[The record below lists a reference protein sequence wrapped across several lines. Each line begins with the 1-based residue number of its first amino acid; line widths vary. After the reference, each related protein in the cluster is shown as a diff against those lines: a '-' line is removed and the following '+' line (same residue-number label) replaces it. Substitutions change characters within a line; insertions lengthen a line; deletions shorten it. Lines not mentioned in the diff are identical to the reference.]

1 MTPAFLSI
9 TTHHLITTDKEMTFK
24 PHILSLF
31 ALMMLLGVAASCS
44 KDSFGDPDGGQPSAR
59 PTMGITISL
68 AGAPSTRADDGT
80 AISGGYEIGEG
91 LENYLDISNGNYRI
105 YFFGT
110 DGKYIDTFRPF
121 MRPTQSGQEPVNG
134 VQTVYYWQ
142 FLGEV
147 PFDLPLSFKLVVLA
161 NWPKYPEEASG
172 GEAGIGDEKDAD
184 GVAYR
189 LVKGKTSIKGLCRHA
204 DTQFGRPVSDAGGV
218 WLDENRLMPFYG
230 VREYNLEKY
239 VDAAYIKDGKIDGDI
254 YIDLSKDND
263 EKPTALPLLRA
274 LAKVEVILDN
284 PLASFSNVSIDRVNA
299 KGFCAPETALNHS
312 DYDHN
317 YTWDSDFIRGVHL
330 TNNGKNDDAPGNTS
344 LTRIS
349 SRNNADGKVTP
360 EKWIAYLPEYRNIDS
375 ENADGYCSIKVT
387 LANPD
392 PDSFR
397 NPGEEPKDEKDK
409 RPVWD
414 PEKQTNTIYFAT
426 DGTKASNN
434 NNAHASGSTPG
445 RYDIERNNIYRFTI
459 KGMSSNLSCE
469 VDVQPYADC
478 PLTVDLGLMRD
489 ERGDLVVMPDS
500 NNKLPEYF
508 EKYMQVHPDK
518 WPCVENS
525 TDRIDLLEGD
535 YYAMVRKSD
544 TAEGVDYD
552 VWVKDS
558 DGCRVMT
565 NLSGRQDDD
574 QDCSTRK
581 VRDYSQPPLSDYQ
594 EYQKDQDGHQRLQHN
609 TDHSS
614 VVLDHGKQMLFKTDP
629 NMEDGKVYLVESWD
643 ETTGVFWYLKEVSAP
658 YTATFQSIRNALGLG
673 PSDPIPAEYQ
683 SFIDNKTEVIT
694 NVFYEA
700 INTGKDTGNKTV
712 IIEKKLK
719 KKNIRILDRQDNW
732 KSACLSVVNWKFK

>member
-1 MTPAFLSI
+1 MRPEILSI
-9 TTHHLITTDKEMTFK
+9 TAHHLITADKEMTFK

-31 ALMMLLGVAASCS
+31 ALMMFLGMAASCS

-68 AGAPSTRADDGT
+68 AGASSTRADGDP

-91 LENYLDISNGNYRI
+91 LENHLDISNGNYRI
-105 YFFGT
+105 YFFDT
-110 DGKYIDTFRPF
+110 EGKYIDTFRPF

-147 PFDLPLSFKLVVLA
+147 PSDLPLSFKLVVLA

-172 GEAGIGDEKDAD
+172 EEAGIVDENDTG
-184 GVAYR
+184 GVPYK
-189 LVKGKTSIKGLCRHA
+189 LVKGRTTIKGLCRHA
-204 DTQFGRPVSDAGGV
+204 DTQFDRPVSDDAGA
-218 WLDENRLMPFYG
+218 WLDESRLIPFYG
-230 VREYNLEKY
+230 VREYNLENY

-254 YIDLSKDND
+254 YIDLRQDNSN
-263 EKPTALPLLRA
+263 KATALPLLRA

-284 PLASFSNVSIDRVNA
+284 PLASFSAVSIDRVNA
-299 KGFCAPETALNHS
+299 KGFCAPEKAENHD
-312 DYDHN
+312 DYDHG

-330 TNNGKNDDAPGNTS
+330 TNNGQNDDSPVGVS
-344 LTRIS
+344 LTRVAAHTT
-349 SRNNADGKVTP
+349 ADGKTVP
-360 EKWIAYLPEYRNIDS
+360 EKWVAYIPEYRNIDS
-375 ENADGYCSIKVT
+375 GNADGYCSIKVA
-387 LANPD
+387 LSNPD
-392 PDSFR
+392 PDGFR
-397 NPGEEPKDEKDK
+397 NPGEAPKDENDK

-426 DGTKASNN
+426 NGTKASND
-434 NNAHASGSTPG
+434 NNAQATGGTPG
-445 RYDIERNNIYRFTI
+445 RYNIERNNIYRFTI

-478 PLTVDLGLMRD
+478 PLTVDFGLMRD
-489 ERGDLVVMPDS
+489 ERGDLMVLPDS
-500 NNKLPEYF
+500 DGNLPEYF
-508 EKYMQVHPDK
+508 NEYMQAHSKK
-518 WPCVENS
+518 WPEDENS
-525 TDRIDLLEGD
+525 KERIELLKGD

-594 EYQKDQDGHQRLQHN
+594 EYQKDRDGHQRLQHN
-609 TDHSS
+609 SDHSS

-629 NMEDGKVYLVESWD
+629 NMEDGNVYLVESWD
-643 ETTGVFWYLKEVSAP
+643 ETTGVFWYLKEVSTP
-658 YTATFQSIRNALGLG
+658 YIATDGSIRTALGLSA
-673 PSDPIPAEYQ
+673 SDSIPEKYKA
-683 SFIDNKTEVIT
+683 FIDDADEVIT
-694 NVFYEA
+694 NVFHEA
-700 INTGKDTGNKTV
+700 DKTGKDIGKATI
-712 IIEKKLK
+712 IIEKKAK
-719 KKNIRILDRQDNW
+719 EEKTTD
-732 KSACLSVVNWKFK
+732 S

>member
-1 MTPAFLSI
+1 MMPAILSI

-24 PHILSLF
+24 PYILSLF

-172 GEAGIGDEKDAD
+172 DETGIGDDGNDAD
-184 GVAYR
+184 GVAYK
-189 LVKGKTSIKGLCRHA
+189 LVKGKTTIKGLCRHA
-204 DTQFGRPVSDAGGV
+204 DTQFSALSPKEDGK
-218 WLDENRLMPFYG
+218 WLDESNLIPFYG
-230 VREYNLEKY
+230 VREYNLRNY
-239 VDAAYIKDGKIDGDI
+239 VDETDIKDEKIDGDI
-254 YIDLSKDND
+254 YIGLDKD
-263 EKPTALPLLRA
+263 KSGAATALPLLRA
-274 LAKVEVILDN
+274 MAKVEVILEN
-284 PLASFSNVSIDRVNA
+284 PLASFSAVSINRVNA
-299 KGFCAPETALNHS
+299 KGFCAPEEALNHS
-312 DYDHN
+312 DYDHG
-317 YTWDSDFIRGVHL
+317 YTWESDFIRGIRGVHL
-330 TNNGKNDDAPGNTS
+330 TNNGKNDVSPGNVSMTKVS
-344 LTRIS
+344 NRTTA
-349 SRNNADGKVTP
+349 NGKTIL
-360 EKWIAYLPEYRNIDS
+360 EKWVAYIPEYRNID
-375 ENADGYCSIKVT
+375 NDNPNGYCSIKVT

-392 PDSFR
+392 KLPEWK
-397 NPGEEPKDEKDK
+397 PEE
-409 RPVWD
+409 
-414 PEKQTNTIYFAT
+414 QTNTIYFAT
-426 DGTKASNN
+426 NGTEASNN
-434 NNAHASGSTPG
+434 NNAHACAGTPG

-478 PLTVDLGLMRD
+478 PLTVDFGLMRD
-489 ERGDLVVMPDS
+489 ERGDLMVMRDS
-500 NNKLPEYF
+500 EGNLPQYF
-508 EKYMQVHPDK
+508 LDYMQTHSDK
-518 WPCVENS
+518 WPVDENS
-525 TDRIDLLEGD
+525 KKPIALLDGD
-535 YYAMVRKSD
+535 YYAMVRNSD
-544 TAEGVDYD
+544 TEQGVDYD

-558 DGCRVMT
+558 DGCRIMT
-565 NLSGRQDDD
+565 NLSDRKDDD
-574 QDCSTRK
+574 KDCSTRK

-609 TDHSS
+609 ADHSS
-614 VVLDHGKQMLFKTDP
+614 VVLDHEKQMLFKTDP
-629 NMEDGKVYLVESWD
+629 KVANGKIYLVESWD
-643 ETTGVFWYLKEVSAP
+643 KESGKFWYLKEVSDP
-658 YTATFQSIRNALGLG
+658 YTATSEEIRTALGL
-673 PSDPIPAEYQ
+673 DAFDAIPEEYQ
-683 SFIDNKTEVIT
+683 TFIDNKSEVIT

-700 INTGKDTGNKTV
+700 DNTGKDTGNKTI
-712 IIEKKLK
+712 IIEEKTEEEKPE
-719 KKNIRILDRQDNW
+719 D
-732 KSACLSVVNWKFK
+732 S